1 MSNDITTEA
10 VRLALGIREA
20 QARSASANIANAGVE
35 GARAQRADFAGL
47 QALLSEAAQGGDG
60 AALGARLSA
69 AADGVRAVPVESG
82 LEPIQ
87 ADEQVADMVTAGM
100 NYQALGEAL
109 SRHFGLLRL
118 SIAGRS

>member
-20 QARSASANIANAGVE
+20 QARSASVNIANAGIE
-35 GARAQRADFAGL
+35 GARAQRVDFAAM
-47 QALLSEAAQGGDG
+47 QTLLSEAAQGGDNTL
-60 AALGARLSA
+60 ASRLSA
-69 AADGVRAVPVESG
+69 AADGVRAMPAQAGVD
-82 LEPIQ
+82 PIQ

>member
-1 MSNDITTEA
+1 MSNDITIEA

-20 QARSASANIANAGVE
+20 QARSASVNIANAGIE
-35 GARAQRADFAGL
+35 GARAQRVDFAAM
-47 QALLSEAAQGGDG
+47 QTLLSEAAQGGDNTL
-60 AALGARLSA
+60 AARLSA
-69 AADGVRAVPVESG
+69 AADGVRAMPAQAGVD
-82 LEPIQ
+82 PIQ

-118 SIAGRS
+118 SITGRS

>member
-20 QARSASANIANAGVE
+20 QARSASVNIANAGIE
-35 GARAQRADFAGL
+35 GARAQRVDFAAM
-47 QALLSEAAQGGDG
+47 QTLLSEAAQGGGD
-60 AALGARLSA
+60 ALAARLSA
-69 AADGVRAVPVESG
+69 AADGVRAMPAQAGVD
-82 LEPIQ
+82 PIQ

>member
-20 QARSASANIANAGVE
+20 QARSASVNIANAGIE
-35 GARAQRADFAGL
+35 GARAQRADFAAM
-47 QALLSEAAQGGDG
+47 QALLGEAAQGGDSQ
-60 AALGARLSA
+60 ALAARLSA
-69 AADGVRAVPVESG
+69 AADGVRAVPVEAG
-82 LEPIQ
+82 VDPIQ

>member
-20 QARSASANIANAGVE
+20 QARSASVNIANAGIE
-35 GARAQRADFAGL
+35 GARAQRVDFAAM
-47 QALLSEAAQGGDG
+47 QTLLSEAAQGGD
-60 AALGARLSA
+60 ATLAARLSA
-69 AADGVRAVPVESG
+69 AADGVRAMPAQAG
-82 LEPIQ
+82 ADPIQ